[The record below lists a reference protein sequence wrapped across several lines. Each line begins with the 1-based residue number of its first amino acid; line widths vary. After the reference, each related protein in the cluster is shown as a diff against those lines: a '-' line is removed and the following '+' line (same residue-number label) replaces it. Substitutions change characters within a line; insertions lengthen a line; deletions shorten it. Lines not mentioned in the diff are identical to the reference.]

1 MSPGLRRRIAFTIGV
16 LLVYRLGTYIPLPG
30 IDLTVWKQLFRSQ
43 PAGVHA
49 MAIFALGITPY
60 VSAAVLIQLVTIVAP
75 PLQRLRAGGER
86 GNRMICAYALYL
98 ALLFAAFQAYVL
110 SRGLEEFPQLVTEPG
125 LLFRIATVVVLTGGT
140 LLAIWLSE
148 QITMWG
154 VGNGLALILFIGVV
168 MDFVEGLPGVFAA
181 SVDFARRG
189 VFESNLMIAF
199 AVFLVAFVAM
209 IVFMELAR
217 RRVPVEYPA
226 QQVGHHGRTSNLS
239 LKLNSAGI
247 IPIIVG
253 SWLLSLPLMLR
264 SFGGGA
270 GSWFGAVA
278 AEFEHGRPAFLI
290 TTAVVIILLALLY
303 TAFVLDPDA
312 AAEKLK
318 AHGGVVPGVTP
329 GEATAAHLDCVV
341 SRTVVLGAAYLALIA
356 LIPDLSIAYAHL
368 PFYFDSMSALVVVCV
383 VLDIS
388 AQVRGDGLMTAR
400 GIRQ

>member
-1 MSPGLRRRIAFTIGV
+1 MGPELRRRIAFTVGV
-16 LLVYRLGTYIPLPG
+16 LLVYRLGTCIPLPG
-30 IDLTVWKQLFRSQ
+30 IDLTIWQQLGQRQ

-60 VSAAVLIQLVTIVAP
+60 MSAAVLLRLVTIVAP
-75 PLQRLRAGGER
+75 PLQRLRGGGER
-86 GNRMICAYALYL
+86 GNRIICAYALYL

-125 LLFRIATVVVLTGGT
+125 LLFRISTVVMLTGGT
-140 LLAIWLSE
+140 FLAIWLSE

-154 VGNGLALILFIGVV
+154 VGNGLALILFTGVV
-168 MDFVEGLPGVFAA
+168 IDFMRGLPAVFAA

-189 VFESNLMIAF
+189 VFESNLMLAF
-199 AVFLVAFVAM
+199 AFFLVAFVAM

-226 QQVGHHGRTSNLS
+226 RQVGHRGRTSSLS
-239 LKLNSAGI
+239 LKLNNAGI

-253 SWLLSLPLMLR
+253 SWLLSLPLVLR
-264 SFGGGA
+264 SFGGGQ
-270 GSWFGAVA
+270 GSWFRAVA

-290 TTAVVIILLALLY
+290 ATAVVIILLALLY

-318 AHGGVVPGVTP
+318 AYGGVVPGIAP
-329 GEATAAHLDCVV
+329 GEATAAHLDFVV
-341 SRTVVLGAAYLALIA
+341 SRTVVLGAAYLALIV
-356 LIPDLSIAYAHL
+356 LIPDLPIAYAPL
-368 PFYFDSMSALVVVCV
+368 PFYFDGMSALVVVCV
-383 VLDIS
+383 VLDVS
-388 AQVRGDGLMTAR
+388 AQVRGDGLITAR

>member
-1 MSPGLRRRIAFTIGV
+1 
-16 LLVYRLGTYIPLPG
+16 
-30 IDLTVWKQLFRSQ
+30 
-43 PAGVHA
+43 
-49 MAIFALGITPY
+49 
-60 VSAAVLIQLVTIVAP
+60 VA
-75 PLQRLRAGGER
+75 
-86 GNRMICAYALYL
+86 
-98 ALLFAAFQAYVL
+98 
-110 SRGLEEFPQLVTEPG
+110 
-125 LLFRIATVVVLTGGT
+125 
-140 LLAIWLSE
+140 
-148 QITMWG
+148 
-154 VGNGLALILFIGVV
+154 
-168 MDFVEGLPGVFAA
+168 FAA

-189 VFESNLMIAF
+189 VFESNLMLAF
-199 AVFLVAFVAM
+199 AFFLVAFVAM

-226 QQVGHHGRTSNLS
+226 RQVGHRGRTSYLS

-264 SFGGGA
+264 SFGGGQ
-270 GSWFGAVA
+270 GSWLRAVA

-290 TTAVVIILLALLY
+290 ATAVVIILLALLY

-318 AHGGVVPGVTP
+318 AHGGVVPGIAP
-329 GEATAAHLDCVV
+329 GEATAAHLDYVV

-356 LIPDLSIAYAHL
+356 LIPDLPIAYAHL

>member
-1 MSPGLRRRIAFTIGV
+1 MSPELRRRIAFTVGV

-49 MAIFALGITPY
+49 MAIFAL
-60 VSAAVLIQLVTIVAP
+60 
-75 PLQRLRAGGER
+75 
-86 GNRMICAYALYL
+86 
-98 ALLFAAFQAYVL
+98 
-110 SRGLEEFPQLVTEPG
+110 
-125 LLFRIATVVVLTGGT
+125 
-140 LLAIWLSE
+140 
-148 QITMWG
+148 
-154 VGNGLALILFIGVV
+154 
-168 MDFVEGLPGVFAA
+168 
-181 SVDFARRG
+181 
-189 VFESNLMIAF
+189 
-199 AVFLVAFVAM
+199 
-209 IVFMELAR
+209 
-217 RRVPVEYPA
+217 
-226 QQVGHHGRTSNLS
+226 
-239 LKLNSAGI
+239 
-247 IPIIVG
+247 
-253 SWLLSLPLMLR
+253 
-264 SFGGGA
+264 FGGGQ
-270 GSWFGAVA
+270 GSWFRAVA

-290 TTAVVIILLALLY
+290 ATAVVIILLALLY

-318 AHGGVVPGVTP
+318 AHGGVVPGVAP
-329 GEATAAHLDCVV
+329 GEATAAHLDYVV